1 MTERVLSRS
10 PTPTDPS
17 DFRSRLG
24 PTMRTMNDTTD
35 TSMTHSQRSSS
46 HMSARRTLRSERR
59 RGGTLVEFALI
70 ALLCYVL
77 LAGILTFGQ
86 LLYSGQVLQAAADM
100 AARETSR
107 LALPPETTLDD
118 LLADPTSRFSQEVF
132 SEQFLVVD
140 VTDWADGT
148 VAVGTTL
155 PEYLQALGMP
165 LVNRALVPLMF
176 VERVTS
182 GPFSGRRFL
191 RYPGAVVQDT
201 SGVTPFLTVQVPQV
215 LGPAATL
222 AAPGPEQISWS
233 RVLEEVPGAG
243 GASQFPLSSPE
254 RGVVALRLNFPYQS
268 ASMTAQWGLTARQVA
283 ADPGIERGWAR
294 GNVGNV
300 IESDNAGVV
309 VIGGGTPLPA
319 ARAPVDLSGGEAGT
333 YAGPQGL
340 GTLLAFAKEV
350 RPFRRVLTSQSTY
363 RREVF
368 E

>member
-1 MTERVLSRS
+1 MGS
-10 PTPTDPS
+10 
-17 DFRSRLG
+17 
-24 PTMRTMNDTTD
+24 TMRTMNSTNDIWIID
-35 TSMTHSQRSSS
+35 DQPAARVASDRRSS
-46 HMSARRTLRSERR
+46 RQVRR

-70 ALLCYVL
+70 AMLCYVL

-107 LALPPETTLDD
+107 LALPPETTLND
-118 LLADPTSRFSQEVF
+118 LLSDPTSRFSQEIY
-132 SEQFLVVD
+132 SERFLVVD
-140 VTDWADGT
+140 VTDWADG
-148 VAVGTTL
+148 VAAPGTTL
-155 PEYLQALGMP
+155 PEYLQTLGMP

-191 RYPGAVVQDT
+191 RYPGAIVQDT
-201 SGVTPFLTVQVPQV
+201 SGVPFLTVQVPVV
-215 LGPAATL
+215 LGPTGTAT
-222 AAPGPEQISWS
+222 APGPEQISWS

-254 RGVVALRLNFPYQS
+254 RGVVALRMNFPYQS
-268 ASMTAQWGLTARQVA
+268 ASMTAQWGLTARRVA
-283 ADPGIERGWAR
+283 ADPTIERGWAR

-300 IESDNAGVV
+300 IESNDAGVSL
-309 VIGGGTPLPA
+309 IGGGTALPA
-319 ARAPVDLSGGEAGT
+319 SRAPVDLSGGEAQT

>member
-1 MTERVLSRS
+1 
-10 PTPTDPS
+10 
-17 DFRSRLG
+17 
-24 PTMRTMNDTTD
+24 MRTMNDTTD